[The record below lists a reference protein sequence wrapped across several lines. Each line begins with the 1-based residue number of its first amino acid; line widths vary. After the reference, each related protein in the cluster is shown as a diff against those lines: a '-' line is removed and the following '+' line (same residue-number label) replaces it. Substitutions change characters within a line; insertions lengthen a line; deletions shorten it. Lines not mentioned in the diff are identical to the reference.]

1 MSTTRVKTPV
11 RGSTEYDVVV
21 EPGLLHRAAALL
33 ARYAPASSYALIA
46 DTHVAPLHGERLAAR
61 LAAAGLDARLFVHPA
76 GEPHK
81 TLATW
86 STLTDALLS
95 AGLDRD
101 ACVVALGG
109 GVTGDLAG
117 FVAATYLRGI
127 GFVQFPTSLLAM
139 VDASVGGKTGVD
151 ARQGKNLVG
160 AFHQPRFV
168 GIDPEVLHTLP
179 LPELRA
185 GAAEVVKHGAIADA
199 AYFDRVAAIAPD
211 LLGGD
216 ETLLGEVI
224 ARSVELKAA
233 VVGRDPFERGER
245 AVLNFGHTLGHAL
258 ERVTGYGVAHGQ
270 AVSIGMVLAARL
282 GELLG
287 VTQGGT
293 SRALADALV
302 GFGLPVSLPADV
314 AWEALLEAAGS
325 DKKGRRG
332 RPRFVLLR
340 RIGEVA
346 KSGEDW
352 THQVDDEALRRV
364 AAVV

>member
-1 MSTTRVKTPV
+1 VSITRVKLPAP
-11 RGSTEYDVVV
+11 GNGEYDVVV
-21 EPGLLHRAAALL
+21 EPGLLHRAPALL
-33 ARYAPASSYALIA
+33 VRHAPASGYAVIA
-46 DTHVAPLHGERLAAR
+46 DTNVAPLYGERLAAR
-61 LAAAGLDARLFVHPA
+61 LGAAGLDARLFVHPA

-86 STLTDALLS
+86 STLMDALLS

-127 GFVQFPTSLLAM
+127 AFVQLPTTLLAM

-151 ARQGKNLVG
+151 SRHGKNLVG

-179 LPELRA
+179 LPELRS

-199 AYFDRVAAIAPD
+199 GYFDHVVAAAPR
-211 LLGGD
+211 LLAGD
-216 ETLLGEVI
+216 AALLGEVI

-233 VVGRDPFERGER
+233 VVGRDPLERGER

-258 ERVTGYGVAHGQ
+258 ERVTGYGVAHGH
-270 AVSIGMVLAARL
+270 AVSTGMVLAAKL
-282 GELLG
+282 GEGLG
-287 VTQGGT
+287 VTHAGT
-293 SRALADALV
+293 SHALADAL
-302 GFGLPVSLPADV
+302 GAFGLPVSPPADV
-314 AWEALLEAAGS
+314 AWDALLEAAGS

-352 THQVDDEALRRV
+352 THRVDDEALRRV
-364 AAVV
+364 AAAV